1 MGPIPIGP
9 APIEPIETPVPL
21 EEETYAEPDPTRT
34 IWSPTAFLPDEGTL
48 NLRTVDFGLWSLEYT
63 LNPNVMLH
71 GSMTVP
77 IMNFSLLPGARFAA
91 ELHEYVRVALDTHV
105 GFWLLYPTT
114 EVVLLLYGGAP
125 ALTIGTRDFFLN
137 ISLLVYGA
145 TVFTRDSAWDA
156 TGAESQT
163 WGDETFLFLS
173 PNIGGSLRISR
184 RIKLNL
190 ELHAPAL
197 LDAEGDTAWDFGKV
211 WAFAY
216 GVRIFGQR
224 FYGDVSFVVPI
235 FPGVMDILQFL
246 PIGLPMINFGVQW

>member
-1 MGPIPIGP
+1 
-9 APIEPIETPVPL
+9 
-21 EEETYAEPDPTRT
+21 
-34 IWSPTAFLPDEGTL
+34 
-48 NLRTVDFGLWSLEYT
+48 
-63 LNPNVMLH
+63 MLH

-77 IMNFSLLPGARFAA
+77 IVNFSLLPGARFAA

-114 EVVLLLYGGAP
+114 DLVLLLYGGAP

-137 ISLLVYGA
+137 VSLLVYGA
-145 TVFTRDSAWDA
+145 TVFTRSTEWDVS
-156 TGAESQT
+156 GAESHS

-173 PNIGGSLRISR
+173 PNIGGSLRVSR
-184 RIKLNL
+184 SVKINM

-197 LDAEGDTAWDFGKV
+197 LDADGSPVWEFGEV

-224 FYGDVSFVVPI
+224 FYGDVSLVVPI
-235 FPGVMDILQFL
+235 FPGVMEILQYF
-246 PIGLPMINFGVQW
+246 PIGFPMLNFGVQW